1 MKSNPMKKFT
11 YIFLFSCSVI
21 SIFNSCKQFKNT
33 ITDTLTEKKSS
44 IESINSLSN
53 NNEEKEIPFFNN
65 LEVLNQAE
73 NSLKNLPEFKGKSIF
88 IYKNIYFYTN
98 YRIILKLQ
106 NPDNPLFVD
115 EYKYE
120 NGKWGEPSPIRL
132 SKNDDVQSNVIN
144 LNRIPFRNVSNVY
157 NALLEKQKEINSK
170 ASDITIDAQY
180 YNNKINWYP
189 TRISNERYEY
199 EIRFNEDGTL
209 ESFEM
214 L

>member
-1 MKSNPMKKFT
+1 M
-11 YIFLFSCSVI
+11 
-21 SIFNSCKQFKNT
+21 
-33 ITDTLTEKKSS
+33 
-44 IESINSLSN
+44 
-53 NNEEKEIPFFNN
+53 
-65 LEVLNQAE
+65 
-73 NSLKNLPEFKGKSIF
+73 
-88 IYKNIYFYTN
+88 
-98 YRIILKLQ
+98 
-106 NPDNPLFVD
+106 
-115 EYKYE
+115 
-120 NGKWGEPSPIRL
+120 
-132 SKNDDVQSNVIN
+132 IN